1 MDKTTAERIAKRF
14 VGLPLEQRRQILEKM
29 QATGQSFKL
38 LPIAATRHDVAR
50 IPLSYA
56 QQRMMFLWQ
65 LEPDS
70 SFYNI
75 PMAVSLKG
83 ELSLDALNQAL
94 SQLVQRHETL
104 RTRLV
109 SQDGEFYQEIL
120 EHPGVALEHETV
132 DDRATLDTLV
142 KQELSRP
149 FDLLNDPLLR
159 VKLFR
164 LDAHEHVLTVC
175 MHHIVSDGWSS
186 ELMVETFVQCYDSLV
201 TGQAINLPP
210 LPIQYA
216 DYAIWQRAWL
226 EAGEGER
233 QLQYWQQQ
241 LGSEQPVL
249 ELPLDHPRPAQASYK
264 GAVLRAD
271 IAPAL
276 SASLKAL
283 AQKNGQTLFMLM
295 LSALAVVLS
304 RYSGQSDIRIGVP
317 NAGRNRKDLEGLIG
331 FFINTQVMRVQVDE
345 YTTFQAL
352 LEQVKH
358 VVGGAQSHQELP
370 FEQLVDA
377 LAPERNLSHNPLFQF
392 KLNQNVAGEASSA
405 GARKTLSG
413 LSVEEFPLSGADARF
428 DLAFDFSDSPNGI
441 EAWFTYATDLF
452 EAPTIARI
460 AQSLQQ
466 LLQQL
471 AQAPDSRLLDHPPA
485 APASLEGDV
494 LAFAHTDFLSL
505 WQQSLEMAGDTPA
518 VRCGKQMLTYPQLE
532 RQSNQLAAYL
542 RQQQIGTGSLVAL
555 CQERSVEW
563 VISILAV
570 LKTGAAFLPLD
581 GAQPTERLQTLLVD
595 SAAAL
600 LIRPSGDERLAQL
613 DACPVLAFEPATWS
627 HCNDA
632 AVSRDVL
639 PQHTAY
645 VIYTSGSTGQPK
657 GVVLSHQ
664 MLANYVQGVLERL
677 QVPAGASMAMAST
690 VAADLGHTMLF
701 GALASGRLLHLLTKD
716 HAFDP
721 DSFASYMNEHQV
733 DVLKI
738 VPSHLQGLL
747 QAADAGAVLPRRL
760 LIVGGEA
767 CPWSLVDKVH
777 QLHPDCRVVN
787 HYGPTET
794 TVGILSHE
802 VLENL
807 EGYRTVPVGRPL
819 ANSRVRVLD
828 SGLNPVPERVAGELY
843 LGGQGVAQGYLGR
856 AALTAERF
864 VPDPQARHG
873 ERLYRAGDRARVEQG
888 RVEFLGRADEQVK
901 IRGYRV
907 EPGEIAE
914 LLRTLEGVQDAVV
927 LAQALES
934 DPSRLQ
940 LVAYCVA
947 APGISAATLAPQLQ
961 ARLPDYMV
969 PAHLLLLERLP
980 LTLNGKLDKRA
991 LPQPEVVSREY
1002 VAPVG
1007 EIEEKLASVWAD
1019 VLKLEQVGTT
1029 DNFFALG
1036 GDSILSLQIIARAKR
1051 QGIKI
1056 TPKQLFE
1063 KQTVGLLAQV
1073 AKLVE
1078 EKPRTTAPRPVQ
1090 EVNGSVPL
1098 LPIQARFFQTPVDQ
1112 RQRWNQSV
1120 LLTPAERLAPAALET
1135 ALQALVQA
1143 HDALRM
1149 SFSEQQGQW
1158 RAELRARAPQPI
1170 LWQNTLDDLAHLPN
1184 AADEAQGSLDLNEGP
1199 LVRAVL
1205 FDLPDGQQRLLL
1217 VIHHLVVDGVSWR
1230 VLLEDLQTAYQ
1241 QANQGVAITLDAK
1254 TSSLKLWAANL
1265 QRYAGD
1271 EALAAERD
1279 YWLNA
1284 LDQGSAA
1291 LPCDFADG
1299 ALTNRHAASVSSRLD
1314 KDLTHKLLKL
1324 APVAYRTQVNDLLL
1338 TALAR
1343 VLCQWSGQPAVSI
1356 ALEGHGREDL
1366 FDDVDLSRTV
1376 GWFTSLFPVK
1386 LTPQASVG
1394 ESIKHIKQ
1402 QLWQVPNKGIG
1413 YGVLRY
1419 LGAEAFA
1426 AQLRALPEARVTFN
1440 YLGQFDGSFAR
1451 DQGALFVPASEGT
1464 GKRQS
1469 DDAPLGNWLSINGQV
1484 YDGELTLDWTF
1495 SREMFREDTVQR
1507 LASAYEQALKEVI
1520 EHCLDETSQGVTPGD
1535 FPLAG
1540 LTQQQLDRLPVAAR
1554 DIEDIYPLS
1563 PMQEGLLLHTLLE
1576 PGSGIYMMQ
1585 YCYLVEHGI
1594 DVPAFMQAWKL
1605 VVGRHEVLRTSFC
1618 WDVSERMVQIVHR
1631 RPEPAIRFYD
1641 WQHVDS
1647 ADYESKLAAELAE
1660 ELHQGFDLAREVP
1673 FRLRLIQL
1681 APERFGFVFSN
1692 HHVLLDAWCRM
1703 GIVDEFFKIYDGLL
1717 KGVPVQLPVPSRYRD
1732 FIALLE
1738 GWDQGASK
1746 QFWTDNL
1753 RGFERPTPLP
1763 FDHTVNREQGE
1774 ATVDDRIVY
1783 FSREQSAALA
1793 QKAQSAQLTVN
1804 TLVQGAWAMLLQRYS
1819 GERDVLFGI
1828 TVAGRPIEFPEMQAT
1843 VGLFINSIPL
1853 RVAVPGAGSTQ
1864 SARAWLQSLFEHNL
1878 GLREHEHL
1886 PLVTVQGCSE
1896 IGAGQPL
1903 FDSLFV
1909 FENAPV
1915 ESSVG
1920 VQAASMKVQAGTSR
1934 THTNYP
1940 ITVVVYPGEVLGL
1953 HLSYDQRLFDA
1964 ATIETLLA
1972 DFQAT
1977 LLALAEG
1984 LDQPF
1989 HQLPG
1994 LSHGVSEVDQLPASL
2009 NEGYARLFGATV
2021 ADNRQRIAASCQGRS
2036 WTYDQLDVQS
2046 TQLARVLQSAGIE
2059 ADGLVAVLGERD
2071 LPLLGM
2077 VIGTFKVG
2085 AGYLSLDPNLPVRRL
2100 TDVLGLSRASVLV
2113 CDSACHTL
2121 ARQLLEGLEQ
2131 PPALLVWEQV
2141 QAQPPQTSPLR
2152 ALPLE
2157 AGRLLAYVIFTSGST
2172 GVPRG
2177 VMVEQAGMLNN
2188 QLSKIPYLG
2197 LSAADVIAQTA
2208 SQSFDISV
2216 WQLLTA
2222 TLCGARVQ
2230 IIPDAIAQDPQQ
2242 LLEHARTTG
2251 VSVLECVPAMIQAV
2265 LELPAVALPALR
2277 YLLTTGEAMPP
2288 ALAARWLE
2296 RYPQIELINAYGPAE
2311 CSDDVA
2317 LYRVR
2322 EPAGQTHLP
2331 IGTRT
2336 DHNRLYVLN
2345 DLLEPMPARATGE
2358 LHIAGVGVGRG
2369 YLGDPVR
2376 TALSFVPDPFSSRPG
2391 GRLYRSGDLARQ
2403 QPGSEVLEYIGRAD
2417 FQVKIRGYRIELGE
2431 IEARLQAHEA
2441 LLGVVVVDVEGVG
2454 GKQLVAYC
2462 VPRDP
2467 ALIEAGPQVLGELRT
2482 ALAEHVRAS
2491 LPGYMVPAQWVMLP
2505 ALPLTANGKLDRK
2518 ALPQPSASQLQ
2529 VDYIAPVTELE
2540 QQMAAIWADVL
2551 KVPQAGLGDNFFEL
2565 GGHSLLVV
2573 QVVVRVREQLSIEVS
2588 LRELFEH
2595 PTLAAFSK
2603 VAAGKQDQSQTI
2615 HSELAK
2621 SLEALKRLTT
2631 EEIDELTL

>member
-29 QATGQSFKL
+29 HATGQSFKL
-38 LPIAATRHDVAR
+38 LPIAVTRHDVAR

-56 QQRMMFLWQ
+56 QQRMLFLWQ
-65 LEPDS
+65 LEPTS

-75 PMAVSLKG
+75 PMAVRLTG
-83 ELSLDALNQAL
+83 DLNQAAL
-94 SQLVQRHETL
+94 AEALALLVQRHETL
-104 RTRLV
+104 RTRLI
-109 SQDGEFYQEIL
+109 SEEGEFYQQILDHCDVFL
-120 EHPGVALEHETV
+120 EHADV
-132 DDRATLDTLV
+132 DAQASIEALV
-142 KQELSRP
+142 KEELRRP

-159 VKLFR
+159 VKLLR
-164 LDAHEHVLTVC
+164 VDATHHVLTVC

-186 ELMVETFVQCYDSLV
+186 ELMIETFVQCYDGLV
-201 TGQAINLPP
+201 SGRTVDLAP
-210 LPIQYA
+210 LSIQYA

-241 LGSEQPVL
+241 LGGEQPVL

-264 GAVLRAD
+264 GAVVRAD
-271 IAPAL
+271 VPAAL
-276 SASLKAL
+276 AASLKAL

-295 LSALAVVLS
+295 LAAVAVVLS
-304 RYSGQSDIRIGVP
+304 RYSGQSDIRVGVP

-345 YTTFQAL
+345 CATFNGL
-352 LEQVKH
+352 LEQVKA

-428 DLAFDFSDSPNGI
+428 DLAFDFSDSAQGI
-441 EAWFTYATDLF
+441 EAYFTYATDLF
-452 EAPTIARI
+452 EAPTIQRI
-460 AQSLQQ
+460 AESLQQ
-466 LLQQL
+466 VLQQL
-471 AQAPDSRLLDHPPA
+471 AQAPASRLLDQPRT
-485 APASLEGDV
+485 ASTALAGDAV
-494 LAFAHTDFLSL
+494 TFAHTDFLGL
-505 WQQSLEMAGDTPA
+505 WQQALTGAGDKPA
-518 VRCGKQMLTYPQLE
+518 LRCGAQVVSYQQLE

-542 RQQQIGTGSLVAL
+542 RQQGIGVGALVAL
-555 CQERSVEW
+555 SQERTIEW
-563 VISILAV
+563 VTSILAV

-581 GAQPTERLQTLLVD
+581 GAQPAERLQQLLVD
-595 SAAAL
+595 SEAAL
-600 LIRPSGDERLAQL
+600 LIRPLGDETLARLH
-613 DACPVLAFEPATWS
+613 ACPVLAFDPAIWAECS
-627 HCNDA
+627 DA
-632 AVSRDVL
+632 TVNLDVL
-639 PQHTAY
+639 PAQTAY

-664 MLANYVQGVLERL
+664 MLANYLQGVLERL

-701 GALASGRLLHLLTKD
+701 GALASGRLLHLLSKD

-721 DSFASYMNEHQV
+721 DSFASYMSEHQV

-747 QAADAGAVLPRRL
+747 QAANPANVLPRQL
-760 LIVGGEA
+760 LVVGGEA
-767 CPWSLVDKVH
+767 CPWSLAQKVR
-777 QLHPDCRVVN
+777 QLRPDCRVVN

-794 TVGILSHE
+794 TVGILTHE
-802 VLENL
+802 VQDTLD
-807 EGYRTVPVGRPL
+807 GYRSVPIGQPL
-819 ANSRVRVLD
+819 ANSCVRVLD
-828 SGLNPVPERVAGELY
+828 GGLNPVPERVAGELY
-843 LGGQGVAQGYLGR
+843 LGGQGVAHGYLGR

-864 VPDPQARHG
+864 VPDPEAQYG
-873 ERLYRAGDRARVEQG
+873 ERLYRAGDRARIEQG

-914 LLRTLEGVQDAVV
+914 LLRQLDGVQDAVV
-927 LAQALES
+927 LAQALDS
-934 DPSRLQ
+934 DPERLQ

-947 APGISAATLAPQLQ
+947 ADGVSVVTLAAQLQ

-969 PAHLLLLERLP
+969 PAHILLLERLP
-980 LTLNGKLDKRA
+980 LTPNGKLDKRA
-991 LPQPEVVSREY
+991 LPKPEVVSRQY

-1007 EIEEKLASVWAD
+1007 EVEEKLASVWAD
-1019 VLKLEQVGTT
+1019 VLKLERVGTS
-1029 DNFFALG
+1029 DNFFELG

-1073 AKLVE
+1073 AKQIE
-1078 EKPRTTAPRPVQ
+1078 EKPRAASTSSVAGGV
-1090 EVNGSVPL
+1090 VPL
-1098 LPIQARFFQTPVDQ
+1098 LPIQQRFFQASIPQ

-1120 LLTPAERLAPAALET
+1120 LLTPSERLSAPALEA
-1135 ALQALVQA
+1135 ALQAVMQA
-1143 HDALRM
+1143 HDALRLR
-1149 SFSEQQGQW
+1149 FSEQQGQW
-1158 RAELRARAPQPI
+1158 RAEFQAPTASSV
-1170 LWQNTLDDLAHLPN
+1170 LWHNTLDDAAHLTN
-1184 AADEAQGSLDLNEGP
+1184 AADEAQGSLDLERGQ

-1205 FDLPDGQQRLLL
+1205 FDLPDGQQRLLV

-1241 QANQGVAITLDAK
+1241 QASQGTPVVLAAK
-1254 TSSLKLWAANL
+1254 SSALQQWAEHL
-1265 QRYAGD
+1265 SRYASG

-1279 YWLNA
+1279 YWLAA
-1284 LDQGSAA
+1284 LGDGEQE
-1291 LPCDFADG
+1291 LPCDSPEG
-1299 ALTNRHAASVSSRLD
+1299 AMTHQQAAHVTSRLD
-1314 KDLTHKLLKL
+1314 KALTHQLLKL
-1324 APVAYRTQVNDLLL
+1324 APAAYRTQVNDLLL

-1343 VLCQWSGQPAVSI
+1343 TLCQWSGQAGVSI

-1376 GWFTSLFPVK
+1376 GWFTSLFPVR
-1386 LTPQASVG
+1386 LTPHAGVG

-1402 QLWQVPNKGIG
+1402 QLWQVPHKGVG

-1419 LGAEAFA
+1419 LGDEGYAS
-1426 AQLRALPEARVTFN
+1426 QLRALPEARVTFN
-1440 YLGQFDGSFAR
+1440 YLGQFDGSFSA
-1451 DQGALFVPASEGT
+1451 DQGALFVPASEDCGR
-1464 GKRQS
+1464 RQ
-1469 DDAPLGNWLSINGQV
+1469 DDHAPLGNWLSINGQV
-1484 YDGELTLDWTF
+1484 YNGELVLDWTY
-1495 SREMFREDTVQR
+1495 SRDMFREETLQQ
-1507 LASAYEQALKEVI
+1507 LASAYERSLKEVI
-1520 EHCLDETSQGVTPGD
+1520 EHCLEETSQGVTPGD
-1535 FPLAG
+1535 FPLAR
-1540 LTQQQLDRLPVAAR
+1540 LTQAQLDRLPVAAR

-1585 YCYLVEHGI
+1585 YCYRVEHGI
-1594 DVPAFMQAWKL
+1594 DVPAFMEAWKV
-1605 VVGRHEVLRTSFC
+1605 VVGRHEVLRTSFN
-1618 WDVSERMVQIVHR
+1618 WEVSERMVQIVHR
-1631 RPEPAIRFYD
+1631 RQEPVIRFYD

-1660 ELHQGFDLAREVP
+1660 ELRQGFDLAREVP

-1703 GIVDEFFKIYDGLL
+1703 GIVDEFFKVYEGLL
-1717 KGVPVQLPVPSRYRD
+1717 KGEQVQLPVPSRYRD

-1738 GWDQGASK
+1738 GWDQDASK
-1746 QFWTDNL
+1746 AFWRDNL

-1763 FDHTVNREQGE
+1763 FDHTINREQGQ

-1783 FSREQSAALA
+1783 FSHEQSAALA
-1793 QKAQSAQLTVN
+1793 HKAQSAQLTVN

-1828 TVAGRPIEFPEMQAT
+1828 TVAGRPVEFPEMQAT

-1853 RVAVPGAGSTQ
+1853 RVALPGAGSAQT
-1864 SARAWLQSLFEHNL
+1864 AKAWLQAMFEHNL
-1878 GLREHEHL
+1878 DLREHEHL
-1886 PLVTVQGCSE
+1886 PLVTIQGCSE

-1920 VQAASMKVQAGTSR
+1920 VQAASMNVQAGTSR

-1953 HLSYDQRLFDA
+1953 HLSYDQRLFEA
-1964 ATIETLLA
+1964 ATIDALLA

-1977 LLALAEG
+1977 LLTLAEG

-1989 HQLPG
+1989 HQLPALNQG
-1994 LSHGVSEVDQLPASL
+1994 MGEDDQLPAALSQ
-2009 NEGYARLFGATV
+2009 GYARLFA
-2021 ADNRQRIAASCQGRS
+2021 ASAMEHRQRVAASSQGRS
-2036 WTYDQLDVQS
+2036 WRYEELDRQT
-2046 TQLARVLQSAGIE
+2046 TQLAQALQARGIE

-2077 VIGTFKVG
+2077 VVATFKAG
-2085 AGYLSLDPNLPVRRL
+2085 GGYLSLDPGLPVKRL
-2100 TDVLGLSRASVLV
+2100 VDVLGLSKASVLV
-2113 CDSACHTL
+2113 CDAACQPL
-2121 ARQLLEGLEQ
+2121 AQQVLDGLAQ
-2131 PPALLVWEQV
+2131 PPVLLVWEQV
-2141 QAQPPQTSPLR
+2141 QAQPPLATALR
-2152 ALPLE
+2152 GVPEDA
-2157 AGRLLAYVIFTSGST
+2157 ARLLAYVIFTSGST
-2172 GVPRG
+2172 GVPKG

-2197 LSAADVIAQTA
+2197 LSSADVIAQTA

-2222 TLCGARVQ
+2222 ALCGARVE
-2230 IIPDAIAQDPQQ
+2230 IIADAIAQDPQR
-2242 LLEHARTTG
+2242 LLEHVRSSG

-2265 LELPAVALPALR
+2265 LELPAVPLPALR

-2288 ALAARWLE
+2288 ALAQRWLE

-2322 EPAGQTHLP
+2322 TTGEQAHLP

-2345 DLLEPMPARATGE
+2345 DLLEPMPVRATGE

-2369 YLGDPVR
+2369 YLGDPLR
-2376 TALSFVPDPFSSRPG
+2376 TALSFVPDPFSARPG
-2391 GRLYRSGDLARQ
+2391 ERLYRSGDLARQ
-2403 QPGSEVLEYIGRAD
+2403 QPDTEVLEYIGRAD

-2431 IEARLQAHEA
+2431 IEARLQSHPA
-2441 LLGVVVVDVEGVG
+2441 LLSVVVVDVDGAG

-2462 VPRDP
+2462 VPRDL
-2467 ALIEAGPQVLGELRT
+2467 ALIDAGGQALGELR
-2482 ALAEHVRAS
+2482 ASLAEHVRAS
-2491 LPGYMVPAQWVMLP
+2491 LPGYMVPAQWVMLA

-2518 ALPQPSASQLQ
+2518 ALPQPDVSQLQ
-2529 VDYIAPVTELE
+2529 QDYVAPVSALE

-2551 KVPQAGLGDNFFEL
+2551 KVPQVGLTDNFFEL

-2595 PTLAAFSK
+2595 STLAAFSR
-2603 VAAGKQDQSQTI
+2603 VAAGKQDQSESI

-2631 EEIDELTL
+2631 EEIDELI